1 MNRLEVIAGMAL
13 DLARAELPEYS
24 HPKSPKKF
32 TQPQL
37 LACLVLKA
45 YQKSADRGTEDFW
58 GCADRLR
65 QALGLKQVPDHS
77 TLQKFADRVVSP
89 ELLDRMFA
97 TLLQKLK
104 LTSENAA
111 MDSTGMEPTTRSAY
125 YEMRSGGRR
134 KQYVKLSL
142 VILCGVLMPCVLVI
156 SRGPCNDKR
165 EARTLLTRAAER
177 IRPRRLLADAGYDAE
192 WIHEFCH
199 DNWKVRSLIRLVC
212 HRADGTAGGHWRSR
226 MLRLPK
232 VYGQRWHIETF
243 MSGLKRLTGSQLAS
257 RKPNTLDT
265 EAALRVVAYALYR

>member
-1 MNRLEVIAGMAL
+1 MNRLEAIARMAL
-13 DLARAELPEYS
+13 ELAKGELADYS

-45 YQKSADRGTEDFW
+45 YQKSAYRGTEDLL

-65 QALGLKQVPDHS
+65 QALQLKEVPDHS
-77 TLQKFADRVVSP
+77 TLQKFAERVVSP
-89 ELLDRMFA
+89 ELLDR
-97 TLLQKLK
+97 LLASLVRKLGV
-104 LTSENAA
+104 TSENAA

-125 YEMRSGGRR
+125 YEMRSGGLR

-142 VILCGVLMPCVLVI
+142 VILCGVLMPCVLVV

-199 DNWKVRSLIRLVC
+199 GDWKVRSLIRLVS

-232 VYGQRWHIETF
+232 VYGQRWHIESF
-243 MSGLKRLTGSQLAS
+243 MSGLKRLTGSQLDS
-257 RKPNTLDT
+257 RKPNTLDI
-265 EAALRVVAYALYR
+265 EAALRVVAYSLYR

>member
-1 MNRLEVIAGMAL
+1 MNRLEVIAGMTL

-45 YQKSADRGTEDFW
+45 YQRSAYRGTEDLL

-65 QALGLKQVPDHS
+65 KALELKQVPDHS
-77 TLQKFADRVVSP
+77 TLQKFADRAVSP
-89 ELLDRMFA
+89 ELLDRMLA
-97 TLLQKLK
+97 SLNRKLE
-104 LTSENAA
+104 LTAENAA
-111 MDSTGMEPTTRSAY
+111 MDSTGMESTARSAY

-134 KQYVKLSL
+134 KQYLKLSL

-165 EARTLLTRAAER
+165 EARTSLILSAKRNW
-177 IRPRRLLADAGYDAE
+177 PRRVLADVGHDAE
-192 WIHEFCH
+192 WIHEFRH
-199 DNWKVRSLIRLVC
+199 GDWKVRSMLRLVS
-212 HRADGTAGGHWRSR
+212 HRADGTAGSHWRSR

-232 VYGQRWHIETF
+232 VHGLRRNIETL
-243 MSGLKRLTGSQLAS
+243 MSGLKRLTGSPRAS

-265 EAALRVVAYALYR
+265 EAALRVVDYALYR